1 MRTFRQDVRFGFRV
15 LKSSPGF
22 TLVAVLTLALGIA
35 MNTTVFSWIDSVA
48 LHPYPGVGDP
58 QELALLETVTAAGEN
73 LVATSYLDY
82 RDYRDNLKLVDG
94 LAIARFTPLSV
105 GADGKTERAWAE
117 LVSANYFEVLKV
129 KPALGRAFLPEEE
142 QGGAPVAVISNQ
154 MWRNRFHSDPKV
166 LGKTIHLNRHE
177 LTIIGVAP
185 PEFHGSTVGL
195 MYDVWM
201 PITLATAMGT
211 GDGTL
216 HYRATRDLTSTIA
229 RLRRG
234 VTLGQ
239 AGAEAAALA
248 KRLAAAYPATNRGV
262 DLTMVPVS
270 EGHLGAQGLLLK
282 PLRIL
287 MAVCLLLLLIVCANV
302 ASLQLARAVSRQKEF
317 GIRLALGARRSRLAR
332 QLLTETLLLA
342 GAGGLVGVI
351 LVLWM
356 GQSLALLL
364 PPNAGEF
371 PFHFGSDLNLLTL
384 GFTLLI
390 AVVATVVSGTAPA
403 LLSVRAELNETLKE
417 GGRSGGAGTRSR
429 RLQGLLVTAEVALA
443 MVALIGAGLF
453 YRSFRNASKIDP
465 GFDMTNVSVS
475 RFYLSSAGYSASE
488 QRQFCR
494 TLSERLGKVPGVIGV
509 AYSDTVPLADVA
521 GSSPMHQLDVEGY
534 LPSPKEQMLIHRATV
549 PPGYFKLMRIP
560 LLEGRDFTERDE
572 AGAPVVIVVNETF
585 ARRFFAGADPIGR
598 KVKMGGTPTTVVG
611 MVKDSK
617 YHSPMEAPLPFFY
630 VPFRQWFAPGLNFS
644 VIMKTAGD
652 PMRFLPVLRREALA
666 LNQDAIFRS
675 SLLTDAATASLYP
688 QKVAATLLSVVGLI
702 CLLLAAVGLYSVMSY
717 AVTQRTQE
725 LGIRMALGARPGD
738 VLGLVVRDGLTLVVP
753 GLLAGLAGALA
764 VSNVVA
770 GMLIKVSASDP
781 VTFTAAA
788 CFLGLVAAVAS
799 YLPAL
804 RATRL
809 DPVRALRC
817 E

>member
-201 PITLATAMGT
+201 PITMATAMGT

-356 GQSLALLL
+356 GQALALLL

-371 PFHFGSDLNLLTL
+371 PFHFGSDLNPLTL

-494 TLSERLGKVPGVIGV
+494 TLGERLEKVPGVIGV

>member
-58 QELALLETVTAAGEN
+58 QELALLETVTAGAEI

-82 RDYRDNLKLVDG
+82 RDYRNNLKLVAG

-129 KPALGRAFLPEEE
+129 KPVLGRAFLPEEE
-142 QGGAPVAVISNQ
+142 EGGAPVAVISNQ

-166 LGKTIHLNRHE
+166 LGQTIHLNRHE

-195 MYDVWM
+195 IYDVWM
-201 PITLATAMGT
+201 PITMATAMGT
-211 GDGTL
+211 GNGTL

-248 KRLAAAYPATNRGV
+248 KRLAVAYPATNRGV
-262 DLTMVPVS
+262 DLTIVPVWA
-270 EGHLGAQGLLLK
+270 GHLGAQGLLLK

-287 MAVCLLLLLIVCANV
+287 MAACLLLLLIVCANV

-364 PPNAGEF
+364 PPNAGEL
-371 PFHFGSDLNLLTL
+371 PFHFGSELNLPTL

-390 AVVATVVSGTAPA
+390 VVVATVVSGTAPA

-453 YRSFRNASKIDP
+453 YRSFRNAGKIDP

-475 RFYLSSAGYSASE
+475 QFYLSSAGYSANE

-494 TLSERLGKVPGVIGV
+494 TLGERLEKVPGVIGV
-509 AYSDTVPLADVA
+509 AYSDTVPLAGVA
-521 GSSPMHQLDVEGY
+521 GSSPMHQLEVEGY

-611 MVKDSK
+611 LVKDSK
-617 YHSPMEAPLPFFY
+617 YHTPMEAPLPFFY

-652 PMRFLPVLRREALA
+652 PMRFLPALRREALA

-688 QKVAATLLSVVGLI
+688 QKVAAILLSVVGFI
-702 CLLLAAVGLYSVMSY
+702 CLLLAAIGLYSVMSY

-725 LGIRMALGARPGD
+725 LGIRMALGAQPGD
-738 VLGLVVRDGLTLVVP
+738 VLSLVVRDAWTLVVP
-753 GLLAGLAGALA
+753 GLLAGFAGALA
-764 VSNVVA
+764 VSHVVA
-770 GMLIKVSASDP
+770 GMLVKVSASDP
-781 VTFTAAA
+781 ITFTAAA
-788 CFLGLVAAVAS
+788 CFLGLVALLAS

-809 DPVRALRC
+809 DPMRALRC